1 MIRGEDG
8 QKMSK
13 SRGNVVNPDIV
24 VKEYGADSFRLYEM
38 FMGPLEK
45 SKPWNTKGLQGCSRF
60 ISKVWRLC
68 TQDIEKITES
78 DTSKETQKLL
88 HQTIK
93 KVTDDLN
100 NLRFNTVVSHLM
112 IFTNHLQ
119 TLDSIDKSIIRT
131 FLLLLNPLA
140 PHISEEINEMLG
152 YSRIASSEWPT
163 YNINLIEE
171 EKITIAVQF
180 NGKTRGTLSID
191 SDSNEGEIL
200 NSVNINQKLSKY
212 FVGFTVI
219 KTILI
224 PKRLINFVL
233 KPE

>member
-1 MIRGEDG
+1 
-8 QKMSK
+8 
-13 SRGNVVNPDIV
+13 
-24 VKEYGADSFRLYEM
+24 
-38 FMGPLEK
+38 
-45 SKPWNTKGLQGCSRF
+45 
-60 ISKVWRLC
+60 
-68 TQDIEKITES
+68 
-78 DTSKETQKLL
+78 
-88 HQTIK
+88 
-93 KVTDDLN
+93 
-100 NLRFNTVVSHLM
+100 
-112 IFTNHLQ
+112 
-119 TLDSIDKSIIRT
+119 
-131 FLLLLNPLA
+131 
-140 PHISEEINEMLG
+140 MLG

>member
-13 SRGNVVNPDIV
+13 SRGNVINPDIIV
-24 VKEYGADSFRLYEM
+24 EEYGADSFRLYEM
-38 FMGPLEK
+38 FMGPLDK
-45 SKPWNTKGLQGCSRF
+45 SKPWNTKGLQGCFRF

-68 TQDIEKITES
+68 TENTEKIIEGGAT
-78 DTSKETQKLL
+78 KETQKLL

-119 TLDSIDKSIIRT
+119 SLDSIDKITVRT
-131 FLLLLNPLA
+131 FLQLMNPLA

-152 YSRIASSEWPT
+152 YSRIVSSDWPS
-163 YNINLIEE
+163 YNIKLIEE

-191 SDSNEGEIL
+191 SNYTEAQIL
-200 NSVNINQKLSKY
+200 NTINSDQKLSKY
-212 FVGFTVI
+212 FDGFSLI

-233 KPE
+233 K